1 MDWITTDNGL
11 IDLITGLV
19 GLITTGISTYF
30 AIKAWIK
37 ATKDKSAQD
46 LWNMIQEIA
55 KTAIDEVEHSGITGS
70 KNKKEAAMEIIKKSC
85 KAAGLEID
93 AFLEQLSEYIDDC
106 VKFYN
111 DMRKK
116 NAKKEKIVKETN

>member
-1 MDWITTDNGL
+1 MDWITTANGL
-11 IDLITGLV
+11 IALITGLV
-19 GLITTGISTYF
+19 GLITTGVTAYF
-30 AIKAWIK
+30 AIKAWVK

-46 LWNMIQEIA
+46 LWGMIQEVA
-55 KTAIDEVEHSGITGS
+55 KTAIDEVEHSDITGS
-70 KNKKEAAMEIIKKSC
+70 ENKKDAAMEIVKKSC

-93 AFLEQLSEYIDDC
+93 NFIDQLSEYIDNC

-116 NAKKEKIVKETN
+116 NSKSSSAKK